1 MKVNIELPNKM
12 CYRTSKTGLK
22 NYFNYKGGG
31 KKIYRLKNKIP
42 TLTTGLVTVA
52 KRQKQPY
59 VLQWL

>member
-31 KKIYRLKNKIP
+31 EKDIKAEK
-42 TLTTGLVTVA
+42 
-52 KRQKQPY
+52 
-59 VLQWL
+59 